1 MSRAGSD
8 RRPCCVKCACVCH
21 CGYAVSL
28 CCVWLCPIWSRHNNH
43 FKLSQTQPLG
53 NSWSGV
59 QSPCWVTNTHLHAAL
74 PILSQIMRDRVAH
87 ILAWWQIFIRTP
99 TVLFNHNKGKT
110 AALSDT
116 RLASQSD
123 DLSALVLEH
132 LLPSAERVT
141 QDRSLYTKM
150 GLRVLGVK
158 VTNQQGPAEK
168 GCASL
173 LCLPGCVWSWR
184 GFWSWSAVTGF
195 ANRLLLEGGEKK
207 AAYRCEV
214 NRFIMSSLIRSVYV
228 LN

>member
-21 CGYAVSL
+21 CAVSL

-99 TVLFNHNKGKT
+99 TVLLTTTKGKPLPCLT
-110 AALSDT
+110 
-116 RLASQSD
+116 LASTHNPMTSLLLFWSISCLLLRGWLRTGRFTLKWVCGCWESRWQINRAQQRKD
-123 DLSALVLEH
+123 VPACCVCQVVYGAGGDFGADPRLLDL
-132 LLPSAERVT
+132 PIGCCWR
-141 QDRSLYTKM
+141 
-150 GLRVLGVK
+150 GVK
-158 VTNQQGPAEK
+158 
-168 GCASL
+168 
-173 LCLPGCVWSWR
+173 
-184 GFWSWSAVTGF
+184 
-195 ANRLLLEGGEKK
+195 KK